1 MCGGAQQR
9 YIDRISQIRRVL
21 LPLSLFLLLNIHL
34 WFTVCG
40 CSTEP
45 EQATYTG
52 TWVGYLKLGNDNGT
66 ITLEVSEDQTCLATG
81 SVSGHITNWGDYELD
96 LEGILTIGAD
106 GNVLGGVTI
115 RRVCTMHDT
124 THATG
129 TMSGQFNL
137 SYATVSG
144 TWTTSE
150 GAPFLASGRWGGGK
164 Q

>member
-21 LPLSLFLLLNIHL
+21 FPLSVFLLFNVHL

-45 EQATYTG
+45 EQATYPG
-52 TWVGYLKLGNDNGT
+52 TWVGYLRLGNQSGT
-66 ITLEVSEDQTCLATG
+66 MTLEISEDLTCFATG
-81 SVSGHITNWGDYELD
+81 SVSGHIINWGDYELD
-96 LEGILTIGAD
+96 LEGDLTIGVT
-106 GNVLGGVTI
+106 GNVMGGVTI
-115 RRVCTMHDT
+115 CRACTMHDT
-124 THATG
+124 TLADG
-129 TMSGQFNL
+129 IMSGQFNL
-137 SYATVSG
+137 STATVAG

-150 GAPFLASGRWGGGK
+150 GAPFSASGRWGGGK